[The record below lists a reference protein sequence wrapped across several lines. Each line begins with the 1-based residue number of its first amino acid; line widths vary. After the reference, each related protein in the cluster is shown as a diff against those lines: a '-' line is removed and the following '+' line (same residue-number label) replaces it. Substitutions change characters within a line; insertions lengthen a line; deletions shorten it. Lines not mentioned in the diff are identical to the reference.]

1 MSLNLL
7 KVFIFPLAKN
17 VHFDLEM
24 HLDFVNK
31 AFNPGS
37 GCTIVKLLIQWLF
50 VLLVTIFT
58 IISIVISEKPCQT
71 LGTCFLQ
78 SLLFLLI
85 LVLLSVNSIAPVL
98 TNTQQFFIFLLGP
111 QFVLFFL
118 LGAQL
123 VLFFLLG
130 AQLVLFCLFGNSL
143 GLLNSF
149 ELSCSIRISLILW
162 LDRIILINNM
172 LNIISITTSSAQ
184 NVNSLYSVIDADP
197 DIIIIV
203 LRPRSRSDPIVG
215 HLINVISIGIFINLV
230 AVKRSGYFLY
240 FAFFIIFSDEIKPEW
255 VWSND

>member
-123 VLFFLLG
+123 VLF
-130 AQLVLFCLFGNSL
+130 CLFGNFL

-184 NVNSLYSVIDADP
+184 NVNSL
-197 DIIIIV
+197 
-203 LRPRSRSDPIVG
+203 
-215 HLINVISIGIFINLV
+215 
-230 AVKRSGYFLY
+230 
-240 FAFFIIFSDEIKPEW
+240 
-255 VWSND
+255 

>member
-1 MSLNLL
+1 MLPIFVLRELIDTFTENSAVRYVPFGWFTLELGATDLFLYFELFWAFDLRKHLLSLSLNLL

-130 AQLVLFCLFGNSL
+130 AQLVLFCLFGNFL

-184 NVNSLYSVIDADP
+184 NVNSL
-197 DIIIIV
+197 
-203 LRPRSRSDPIVG
+203 
-215 HLINVISIGIFINLV
+215 
-230 AVKRSGYFLY
+230 
-240 FAFFIIFSDEIKPEW
+240 
-255 VWSND
+255 